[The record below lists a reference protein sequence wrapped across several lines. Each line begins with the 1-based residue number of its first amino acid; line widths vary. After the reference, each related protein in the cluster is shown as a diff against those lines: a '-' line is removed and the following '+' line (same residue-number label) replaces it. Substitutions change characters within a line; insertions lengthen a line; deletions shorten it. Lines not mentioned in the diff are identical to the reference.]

1 MPNETYT
8 CAICGKH
15 YHDIEQRIACETKC
29 LKQRKE
35 DEAQKKLAEERQ
47 QAEKKKQ
54 EKKASEQAIEA
65 KFDEVNK
72 MLKEHFSKYD
82 TFYLTH
88 DYPYLNH
95 MFRKGT
101 LWF

>member
-8 CAICGKH
+8 CAICGTP
-15 YHDIEQRIACETKC
+15 YNSIEERIACETKC
-29 LKQRKE
+29 LKRHKE
-35 DEAQKKLAEERQ
+35 AEAKKKLEEQQKKVDEA
-47 QAEKKKQ
+47 KKQ
-54 EKKASEQAIEA
+54 KKASEQAIEA
-65 KFDEVNK
+65 KLDEVNK

-82 TFYLTH
+82 TFCLTH
-88 DYPYLNH
+88 DYPYLNY